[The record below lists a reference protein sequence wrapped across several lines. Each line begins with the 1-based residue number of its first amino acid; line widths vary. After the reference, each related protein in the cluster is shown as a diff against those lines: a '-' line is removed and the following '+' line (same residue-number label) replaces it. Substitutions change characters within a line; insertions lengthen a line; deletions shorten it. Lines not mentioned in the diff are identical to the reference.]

1 MVVAIPQLLRCLSY
15 GCFWFSQYR
24 PMKILQL
31 QGLFLIIL
39 FTALFGINTIS
50 ISGKC
55 LDDQKSLLLQLK
67 NSLIFESTISVR
79 LVNWTQAID
88 CCGWKG
94 VNCDLNGRVTGLDLN
109 SELISGGINQSSLF
123 RLQFLESLNLAYNSF
138 KSEQIPPSLG
148 NLTSL
153 RYLNLSNA
161 GFVGQ
166 IPTEL
171 SLLTRLVVLDL
182 SSFHFP
188 GTPSLQLE
196 NPNLVTFLR
205 NLPGVIEL
213 YLDGVNI
220 SASGS
225 EWCQAISSSV
235 PNLQVL
241 SLSNCYLSGPMD
253 VSLQK
258 LRFLSEINLGSNNLS
273 APVPEFFANF
283 RNLTALIL
291 SSSNLNGAF
300 PEKIFQ
306 VPTLQTLDL
315 ENNRFIDGSLPEF
328 PKNSNLQK
336 LVLSGTNFSGRLP
349 DSMGNLTKL
358 SRMEIAGCNF
368 SGMIPS
374 SMANLTQLAY
384 VDMRFNK
391 FTGPIPSFQMSKNL
405 SYIDLSHN
413 NLAGPVS
420 PTHFQGLSNLVN
432 IDLAYNSFSGSIPA
446 SLFTLPSLKKIQ
458 LSYNQFNSLS
468 GSPNV
473 SLSPLDTLDL
483 NSNKLVG
490 PIPPY
495 FFDFLSLSVLSLSFN
510 NFSGILHLESITR
523 LQNLTRLELSYNS
536 LSINVSE
543 SSLSS
548 FPKLSILK
556 LASCKMQKFPP
567 LWTQNKM
574 IHLDLSANQIW
585 GGIPNWIW
593 KVGNGTLAYLNLSCN
608 HLVDLER
615 QYAIPHSLSVLDL
628 HLNQLRGEIPAPP
641 LDAIYVDYSN
651 NNFSSSIPAEIGN
664 NLIYATFFSVS
675 NNMLTGAIPQSI
687 CNASFIQVLDLSNNR
702 FNGII
707 PQCLI
712 ETNTATLGVLNLR
725 SNNLSGAI
733 TGTFPQGCA
742 LKTLDLNGNRLEGQF
757 PGSLAKCTKLEVLNV
772 GNNNIRDS
780 FPCFLKNSSTLRV
793 LVLRSNKFQGGIG
806 CPGVINN
813 TWPKLQII
821 DLALN
826 NFSGD
831 LPPNCFLRW
840 KAMQVDMG
848 TAQPDLNH
856 LGFEFLMLNHFYYQ
870 DTVTVTMK
878 GLGMELVKILTVF
891 TSVDFS
897 CNNFTG
903 EVPDTVGALQSL
915 YVLNFSHNAL
925 AGGIPSS
932 LGNLSQLESL
942 DLSCNKLSGSIPVD
956 LASLNFLSFL
966 NLSYNQ
972 LVGLIPR
979 STQLQSFSE
988 TSFEGNEGLC
998 GSPLNTSC
1006 SNSSTPPSS
1015 NKSDSVSRTVF
1026 DWKFI
1031 YTGLGFGI
1039 GAGFVVGPLVFW
1051 KKLSHW
1057 CDEHIERFVRMILPT
1072 LGFLF
1077 PCCNDL
1083 KDEAEDNVDE
1093 VSSDEDYDEME
1104 DQAFQGRYCV
1114 FCSKLDIYR
1123 KKAIHNP
1130 KCLCHDLP
1138 PISSSSTSSSSPPSE

>member
-1 MVVAIPQLLRCLSY
+1 M
-15 GCFWFSQYR
+15 
-24 PMKILQL
+24 
-31 QGLFLIIL
+31 
-39 FTALFGINTIS
+39 
-50 ISGKC
+50 
-55 LDDQKSLLLQLK
+55 
-67 NSLIFESTISVR
+67 
-79 LVNWTQAID
+79 
-88 CCGWKG
+88 
-94 VNCDLNGRVTGLDLN
+94 
-109 SELISGGINQSSLF
+109 
-123 RLQFLESLNLAYNSF
+123 
-138 KSEQIPPSLG
+138 
-148 NLTSL
+148 
-153 RYLNLSNA
+153 
-161 GFVGQ
+161 
-166 IPTEL
+166 EL

-220 SASGS
+220 SASGN
-225 EWCQAISSSV
+225 EWCQSISSSV
-235 PNLQVL
+235 PNLKVL

-273 APVPEFFANF
+273 APVPEFFVNF

-336 LVLSGTNFSGRLP
+336 LVLSGTNFSSRLP

-384 VDMRFNK
+384 VDMRSNV

-413 NLAGPVS
+413 NLA
-420 PTHFQGLSNLVN
+420 
-432 IDLAYNSFSGSIPA
+432 
-446 SLFTLPSLKKIQ
+446 
-458 LSYNQFNSLS
+458 
-468 GSPNV
+468 
-473 SLSPLDTLDL
+473 
-483 NSNKLVG
+483 
-490 PIPPY
+490 
-495 FFDFLSLSVLSLSFN
+495 
-510 NFSGILHLESITR
+510 
-523 LQNLTRLELSYNS
+523 
-536 LSINVSE
+536 
-543 SSLSS
+543 
-548 FPKLSILK
+548 
-556 LASCKMQKFPP
+556 
-567 LWTQNKM
+567 
-574 IHLDLSANQIW
+574 
-585 GGIPNWIW
+585 
-593 KVGNGTLAYLNLSCN
+593 
-608 HLVDLER
+608 
-615 QYAIPHSLSVLDL
+615 
-628 HLNQLRGEIPAPP
+628 
-641 LDAIYVDYSN
+641 
-651 NNFSSSIPAEIGN
+651 
-664 NLIYATFFSVS
+664 
-675 NNMLTGAIPQSI
+675 
-687 CNASFIQVLDLSNNR
+687 
-702 FNGII
+702 
-707 PQCLI
+707 
-712 ETNTATLGVLNLR
+712 
-725 SNNLSGAI
+725 
-733 TGTFPQGCA
+733 
-742 LKTLDLNGNRLEGQF
+742 
-757 PGSLAKCTKLEVLNV
+757 
-772 GNNNIRDS
+772 
-780 FPCFLKNSSTLRV
+780 
-793 LVLRSNKFQGGIG
+793 GGIG

-897 CNNFTG
+897 CN
-903 EVPDTVGALQSL
+903 
-915 YVLNFSHNAL
+915 
-925 AGGIPSS
+925 
-932 LGNLSQLESL
+932 
-942 DLSCNKLSGSIPVD
+942 
-956 LASLNFLSFL
+956 
-966 NLSYNQ
+966 
-972 LVGLIPR
+972 
-979 STQLQSFSE
+979 
-988 TSFEGNEGLC
+988 EGLC
-998 GSPLNTSC
+998 GSPLNTRC

-1031 YTGLGFGI
+1031 YTGLGFGM

-1077 PCCNDL
+1077 PCCNDV
-1083 KDEAEDNVDE
+1083 KDEADDNVDE

-1104 DQAFQGRYCV
+1104 DQAFQGSIR
-1114 FCSKLDIYR
+1114 
-1123 KKAIHNP
+1123 
-1130 KCLCHDLP
+1130 
-1138 PISSSSTSSSSPPSE
+1138 ISTLEQGWK

>member
-1 MVVAIPQLLRCLSY
+1 MRAEIFTQIFSIITFVVFC
-15 GCFWFSQYR
+15 
-24 PMKILQL
+24 
-31 QGLFLIIL
+31 
-39 FTALFGINTIS
+39 INTIS
-50 ISGKC
+50 VHSQC
-55 LDDQKSLLLQLK
+55 LNDQKSLLLQLK
-67 NSLIFESTISVR
+67 NSLIFNSAISVK
-79 LVNWTQAID
+79 LVNWTQATD

-94 VNCDLNGRVTGLDLN
+94 VNCDQDGHVIGLDLN
-109 SELISGGINQSSLF
+109 SEAIIGGINQSSLF
-123 RLQFLESLNLAYNSF
+123 CLQFLERLNLAKNSF
-138 KSEQIPPSLG
+138 KFIQIPPHFG

-153 RYLNLSNA
+153 IYLNLSNA
-161 GFVGQ
+161 DFSGQ
-166 IPTEL
+166 IPMEL
-171 SLLTRLVVLDL
+171 SQLTRLVVLDL

-196 NPNLVTFLR
+196 NPNLVTFFR
-205 NLPGVIEL
+205 NLTGVIEL

-225 EWCQAISSSV
+225 DWCQAISSSV

-291 SSSNLNGAF
+291 SSSNLNGEF
-300 PEKIFQ
+300 PGKIFQ
-306 VPTLQTLDL
+306 VPTLQTLEL
-315 ENNRFIDGSLPEF
+315 ENNRLIDGSLPEF

-336 LVLSGTNFSGRLP
+336 LVLSSTKFSGTLP

-458 LSYNQFNSLS
+458 LSNNQFNSLS

-490 PIPPY
+490 PIPSY

-608 HLVDLER
+608 HLVVLER

-641 LDAIYVDYSN
+641 LDAIYVDYSK

-687 CNASFIQVLDLSNNR
+687 CNASNLQVLDLSSNR

-712 ETNTATLGVLNLR
+712 ETNTKTLGVLNLR

-733 TGTFPQGCA
+733 NGTFPQGCA
-742 LKTLDLNGNRLEGQF
+742 LKILDLNGNHLEGKF
-757 PGSLAKCTKLEVLNV
+757 PGSLSKCTKLEVLNL
-772 GNNNIRDS
+772 GNNSIRDI
-780 FPCFLKNSSTLRV
+780 FPCFLKNSSTLSV

-806 CPGVINN
+806 CPGLTNN

-831 LPPNCFLRW
+831 LPPNIFLHW
-840 KAMQVDMG
+840 KAMLVDMG
-848 TAQPDLNH
+848 SAQPDLNH
-856 LGFEFLMLNHFYYQ
+856 LRFEFLMLNHFYYQ
-870 DTVTVTMK
+870 DTVKVTLK
-878 GLGMELVKILTVF
+878 GLEMELGKTLNAF

-897 CNNFTG
+897 CNNFKG
-903 EVPDTVGALQSL
+903 EIPDTVGALQSL
-915 YVLNFSHNAL
+915 YVLNLSHNAL
-925 AGGIPSS
+925 RGQIPSS
-932 LGNLSQLESL
+932 LGNLYHLGSL
-942 DLSCNKLSGSIPVD
+942 DLSWNKLSGSIPVEF
-956 LASLNFLSFL
+956 AWMSFLSFL

-972 LVGLIPR
+972 LVGMIPR

-988 TSFEGNEGLC
+988 TSFEGNIGLC
-998 GSPLNTSC
+998 GPPLKASC
-1006 SNSSTPPSS
+1006 RESDVKVPVVSALGGN
-1015 NKSDSVSRTVF
+1015 SDSEAY
-1026 DWKFI
+1026 I
-1031 YTGLGFGI
+1031 YTSAA
-1039 GAGFVVGPLVFW
+1039 AGFVVGLGSFMAPLALCNRWNKWYYKHVAQV
-1051 KKLSHW
+1051 L
-1057 CDEHIERFVRMILPT
+1057 ERIFHVEEKRKRR
-1072 LGFLF
+1072 
-1077 PCCNDL
+1077 NRV
-1083 KDEAEDNVDE
+1083 ERA
-1093 VSSDEDYDEME
+1093 
-1104 DQAFQGRYCV
+1104 
-1114 FCSKLDIYR
+1114 YR
-1123 KKAIHNP
+1123 NP
-1130 KCLCHDLP
+1130 IKRL
-1138 PISSSSTSSSSPPSE
+1138 